1 MELTFIG
8 VIQLAIGCII
18 VLAGS
23 LRSAFVFLMISG
35 LFDGSAAIL
44 LPALGG
50 SSIPPIQFAI
60 LFVYLRIL
68 APRGGFLRTLA
79 EAIAANRLLLLYTVY
94 GVTAAMIAPRLFAG
108 AIDVAPL
115 RFEDARS
122 LFDTVPLQPT
132 SQNITASVYLIGSLL
147 VALAAYVVCRHRGG
161 ANSLISAAVAVA
173 WIHVGLGVA
182 TAVTHGTAV
191 DSFFDLF
198 RNGNYAQLDQEY
210 QGFVRIRGLA
220 PESSSYAGFG
230 FAYFVLN
237 VELWYRSIRPRATG
251 FAALALALILLI
263 STSSSA
269 YVGLAGYALFFM
281 LRLLLLPD
289 MADVAKMRQLLLGLL
304 SFAVLIAIVMLARP
318 NLAGGVSDMIVD
330 MTVGK
335 TDSSSG
341 QQRLFWA
348 MQGWTAFMASFGLGI
363 GPGSFRSSSIVM
375 AMLGSMGVIGVGLF
389 SAYAISV
396 LQPLRASTIAR
407 TDDLAR
413 TIGGAL
419 ATAALLSLLPAA
431 VASAMADPGPHFALM
446 AGAALALRPVRQRGR
461 ASQGSLTAP
470 RSPLTLRELRELRD
484 GGQRQKLAD
493 KGQTA

>member
-1 MELTFIG
+1 M
-8 VIQLAIGCII
+8 
-18 VLAGS
+18 
-23 LRSAFVFLMISG
+23 
-35 LFDGSAAIL
+35 
-44 LPALGG
+44 P
-50 SSIPPIQFAI
+50 
-60 LFVYLRIL
+60 
-68 APRGGFLRTLA
+68 
-79 EAIAANRLLLLYTVY
+79 EAIAANRLLLLYTGY
-94 GVTAAMIAPRLFAG
+94 GVAAAMIAPRFFAG
-108 AIDVAPL
+108 AIDVAPM
-115 RFEDARS
+115 RFEEARS
-122 LFDTVPLQPT
+122 LFDTVPLEPT

-147 VALAAYVVCRHRGG
+147 VALAAYIVCRHRGG
-161 ANSLISAAVAVA
+161 ANTLISAAVTVA
-173 WIHVGLGVA
+173 WIHVGLGVV
-182 TAVTHGTAV
+182 TALTNGTPA

-198 RNGNYAQLDQEY
+198 RNGTYKQLDQEY
-210 QGFVRIRGLA
+210 QGFIRIRGLS

-251 FAALALALILLI
+251 CAALALALILFF

-269 YVGLAGYALFFM
+269 YVGLLGYAVFFL

-289 MADVAKMRQLLLGLL
+289 MADLAKMRQLLLGLL
-304 SFAVLIAIVMLARP
+304 SFAVLIAIIILANP
-318 NLAGGVSDMIVD
+318 NLAGNISDMVVG

-335 TDSSSG
+335 SDSSSG

-348 MQGWTAFMASFGLGI
+348 MQGWTAFKASFGLGI
-363 GPGSFRSSSIVM
+363 GPGSFRSSSMVM

-389 SAYAISV
+389 CAYAVSV

-407 TDDLAR
+407 TDDLGR

-446 AGAALALRPVRQRGR
+446 AGAALALRPVRQRRR

-470 RSPLTLRELRELRD
+470 RFASQVTRWPPAPSTHRQRPDGLRVRVGPFGQSYLR
-484 GGQRQKLAD
+484 
-493 KGQTA
+493 